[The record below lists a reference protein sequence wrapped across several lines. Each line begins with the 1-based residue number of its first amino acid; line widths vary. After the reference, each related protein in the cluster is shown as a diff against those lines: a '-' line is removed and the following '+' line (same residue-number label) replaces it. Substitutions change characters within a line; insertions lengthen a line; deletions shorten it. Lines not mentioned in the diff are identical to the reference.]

1 MALSVQN
8 GYVVYTRGSKSH
20 LWDKI
25 HREAVAASG
34 SFTNILGNTKKD
46 RFAQAGERLIGLADV
61 EQQKEMA
68 LLQKAGFEVTDP
80 QDIKTFISKFNE
92 ILMSKQQFQY
102 ALNRLEL
109 ALSKENQSTDKR
121 APSITVW
128 FTSYLR
134 SNLSKNITD
143 FANQNIAALNKQDFS
158 AWTAQIDAI
167 IDTSIKEAF
176 EQMLTKAKAEKGKE
190 LYGDAS
196 QWEAVFEASRLIKDF
211 DTYFGQ
217 MIRSKIDFSQLNQ
230 LFQDAALKIKR
241 KDRRYGNISKA
252 VENRLNL
259 SNGRKARSIGG
270 SVEEYVMQIVNS
282 MGAAFQSAASSSGA
296 VFTSETMKTDTVTI
310 YSYKNT
316 LDVSKG
322 AEAIVNSLNETM
334 MGSES
339 LLDATNRM
347 KQFYQETLSNLD
359 ETFIVYG
366 STKLYSMSESFTRGF
381 HGGGER
387 SLEDAIRIISQA
399 GLASGQAAEN
409 FIKAAYNT
417 GEGAIYASHKT
428 EAIEGLKAGLMGV
441 ISELLFDDWVSIG
454 ETSGGGAQ
462 AIHVLQLEGLQIPS
476 SVFLR
481 ATGKAMIELST
492 DMERYVKIHVNLPGE
507 IKYPEHNPIKEHRYE
522 EVLARWEEQAAIAQE
537 QSSFSMSFLLNFKSI
552 ITQWINF

>member
-8 GYVVYTRGSKSH
+8 GYVVYTRGSKSPF
-20 LWDKI
+20 WDRI
-25 HREAVAASG
+25 HSQAVAASG
-34 SFTNILGNTKKD
+34 EFPNILGNTKKD
-46 RFAQAGERLIGLADV
+46 RFAQAGQRLIGLADA

-109 ALSKENQSTDKR
+109 ALSKKNQSTDKR

-134 SNLSKNITD
+134 SNLSKNITN
-143 FANQNIAALNKQDFS
+143 FADQNIAALNKQNFS
-158 AWTAQIDAI
+158 AWTAQIDSI

-176 EQMLTKAKAEKGKE
+176 EQMLTKVKEEKGKE

-211 DTYFGQ
+211 DVYFGQ

-241 KDRRYGNISKA
+241 KDKRYGNISKA
-252 VENRLNL
+252 VENKLNL

-270 SVEEYVMQIVNS
+270 SVEEYIMQIVNS
-282 MGAAFQSAASSSGA
+282 MGTAFQSAASSSGT

-310 YSYKNT
+310 YSYENT
-316 LDVSKG
+316 LDISKG

-334 MGSES
+334 MGSDS

-347 KQFYQETLSNLD
+347 RQFYQQTLSNLN

-366 STKLYSMSESFTRGF
+366 STKLYSMSDSFTRGF

-387 SLEDAIRIISQA
+387 SLEDAIHIISQA
-399 GLASGQAAEN
+399 GLGGGQAEK

-417 GEGAIYASHKT
+417 GEGAIYESYR
-428 EAIEGLKAGLMGV
+428 EDAIEGLKAALMGAV
-441 ISELLFDDWVSIG
+441 SELLFDDWISIG
-454 ETSGGGAQ
+454 ETSGGVQ

-481 ATGKAMIELST
+481 ATGKAMMELSA
-492 DMERYVKIHVNLPGE
+492 DMERYVKIHVNLPGQIE
-507 IKYPEHNPIKEHRYE
+507 YPEHNPIKEHRYS
-522 EVLARWEEQAAIAQE
+522 EVIERWQEQAAIAQE
-537 QSSFSMSFLLNFKSI
+537 QSSFSMNFLINFKSI
-552 ITQWINF
+552 IMQWINF